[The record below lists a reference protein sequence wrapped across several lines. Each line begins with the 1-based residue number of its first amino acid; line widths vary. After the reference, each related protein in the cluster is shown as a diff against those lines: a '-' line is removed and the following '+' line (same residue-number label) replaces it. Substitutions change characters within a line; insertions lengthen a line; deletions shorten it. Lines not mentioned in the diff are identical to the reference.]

1 MIFKK
6 KQTPAVTETAETEA
20 ENPFI
25 EAANALVEMERN
37 GELPEGFDLSEA
49 VKDRAFA
56 ELLQE
61 FEPKAAVRIYAAE
74 KRAEDAEN
82 SVRTRM
88 SEQARSRKALP
99 KSQRTDRA
107 VAAAPDYMSM
117 SREAFS
123 TLEKQYRNAAQ
134 NGKRVHI

>member
-6 KQTPAVTETAETEA
+6 KPVPEAIEPIETE

-25 EAANALVEMERN
+25 EAANTLAEMEQN

-49 VKDRAFA
+49 VKDYAFA
-56 ELLQE
+56 ALLRE
-61 FEPKAAVRIYAAE
+61 FEPKAAVRIYVAE

-82 SVRTRM
+82 AVKTRM
-88 SEQARSRKALP
+88 SEQARSRSALP

-107 VAAAPDYMSM
+107 VAPAPDYMSM

-123 TLEKQYRNAAQ
+123 ALEQQYRNAAH